1 MSAALDCHQ
10 LRHYSDFE
18 TGSESGVSDLSY
30 VHPYQ
35 PKKSPRRNKPADA
48 SVQRASRRGARATR
62 RQNNEAFL
70 SSLTVIAE
78 TDLEEASRISWP
90 DSISHCSAFT
100 KLFEDQSIRAIWDTF
115 IALSEADQIR
125 LLGSFYDRSYMNHSD
140 VDLTEVNEDYPDD
153 NGSNFSDRVKQR
165 GQTKTRS
172 RRSHRGAASRKLKS
186 HSEPGGDDCLGSGS
200 FACVA
205 AAISSSLDT
214 GTMDQNGYQP
224 QLELRDSL
232 CRRFANLLSKP
243 HNPFPINGRRKHNR
257 RIRRAI
263 TSLDLCL
270 IHRVETELRG
280 WFNRPET
287 SGGAGDS
294 RQQPKRWTPTMSLV
308 GRSEPKESAKLDPS
322 DSIHLLC
329 LDSFERL
336 LVHSVANYLGLFSYS
351 SWCDKL
357 GERQL
362 WVELRVGQPFRPPE
376 RTFVSLIETRII
388 SST

>member
-1 MSAALDCHQ
+1 M
-10 LRHYSDFE
+10 
-18 TGSESGVSDLSY
+18 T
-30 VHPYQ
+30 
-35 PKKSPRRNKPADA
+35 A
-48 SVQRASRRGARATR
+48 SVRA
-62 RQNNEAFL
+62 FY
-70 SSLTVIAE
+70 
-78 TDLEEASRISWP
+78 P
-90 DSISHCSAFT
+90 P
-100 KLFEDQSIRAIWDTF
+100 SIRAIWDTF

-140 VDLTEVNEDYPDD
+140 VDLTEVNDDYPDD
-153 NGSNFSDRVKQR
+153 NGPNFSDRVKQR

-186 HSEPGGDDCLGSGS
+186 HSEPGGDDCLGAGS

-243 HNPFPINGRRKHNR
+243 HNPFPISGRRKHNR

-294 RQQPKRWTPTMSLV
+294 RQHPKRWTPTMSLV
-308 GRSEPKESAKLDPS
+308 GRSEPKESTKLDPS
-322 DSIHLLC
+322 DSIRLLC

-362 WVELRVGQPFRPPE
+362 WVELRAGQPFRPPE
-376 RTFVSLIETRII
+376 RTFVSLIETRLI